1 MKESLLIT
9 KASGLKEPLDL
20 SKLSGTLERLGL
32 ASQVAHEISQAV
44 AESLPSQ
51 TTSDEILQRTLAEL
65 RRRDKKLAAR
75 YNLKRAIMDLGPTG
89 FPFEHYV
96 ARILNAY
103 GYETTVG
110 QRVPGY
116 CVVHEVDVVAKKGN
130 RHIIIE
136 CKYHNDRGSASDLH
150 VAMYTHARFLD
161 IQARW
166 EDQENSRRG
175 QEAHFHEVWLVTNT
189 RCTSDAIAYAQCHD
203 VKILAWNFPPS
214 SGADSGE
221 ASPSRSSLERVIEY
235 KNLYPITVLPA
246 VRPALRDALFAKN
259 LYLASDLSAL
269 SPKALSQSAGLPINV
284 AQRVVG
290 EALALIAPNHKS
302 QITNSK

>member
-32 ASQVAHEISQAV
+32 AGQVAHEISRAV
-44 AESLPSQ
+44 AESLPRQ
-51 TTSDEILQRTLAEL
+51 ATSDEILQRTLAEL

-75 YNLKRAIMDLGPTG
+75 YNLKRAIMNLGPTG

-96 ARILNAY
+96 ARVLRAY
-103 GYETTVG
+103 DYEAVVG

-161 IQARW
+161 IEARW
-166 EDQENSRRG
+166 EDQENARRG

-189 RCTSDAIAYAQCHD
+189 RCTSDALAYAQCHD
-203 VKILAWNFPPS
+203 VKILAWNFPN
-214 SGADSGE
+214 GE
-221 ASPSRSSLERVIEY
+221 GLETWIER
-235 KNLYPITVLPA
+235 KGLYPITILPA
-246 VRPALRDALFAKN
+246 VRPALRDALFGKN
-259 LYLASDLSAL
+259 LYLVSELAAL
-269 SPKALSQSAGLPINV
+269 TPKALAQSAGLPMNV
-284 AQRVVG
+284 AQKVVS
-290 EALALIAPNHKS
+290 EAKLVSSI
-302 QITNSK
+302 